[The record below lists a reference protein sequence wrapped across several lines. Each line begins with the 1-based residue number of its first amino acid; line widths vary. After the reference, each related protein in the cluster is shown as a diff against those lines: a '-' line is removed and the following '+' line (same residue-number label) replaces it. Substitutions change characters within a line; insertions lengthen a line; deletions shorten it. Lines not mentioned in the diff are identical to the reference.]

1 LKFEEL
7 SGTPEIWSSFLCAKM
22 PFVPASRAVPEIIAR
37 ADSLRGQTG
46 LLDFLGRQLAKD
58 GRLCYDRTRENLQR
72 LQQPES
78 VVVLTNFYP
87 GLFGGPAF
95 QLFKCLTAIKIC
107 EELARHKLQAV
118 PICWISGEMPRAFSR
133 WSLRILNNESEIC
146 SLDLEHQEMRDPL
159 PGDRIAALFALI
171 EESGHGNYDTEVL
184 EILKS
189 SFSPDTTLAG
199 ACARLVA
206 ALMKEWGIIVLDP
219 RSLDLQEAGC
229 AAELSALPPLVLQ
242 CSLLPVIATVIDPFE
257 VNVFAEAQSFLRDRN
272 LVGPAA
278 WPQASAT
285 VLDSRS
291 RRILDRYGLDLKR
304 LYAGADAIITGILD
318 ARPREASEQLG
329 KLKLETEERI
339 AALNTLCP
347 GEGALRGVADSGR
360 EKIVFQLDRLKQKL
374 ETARKRKEEMVRRQ
388 ISRTCNALAPNGRI
402 QERELGGIQMLLR
415 YSCAALRPLYE
426 KLDILSLEHQ
436 LIAMD

>member
-1 LKFEEL
+1 
-7 SGTPEIWSSFLCAKM
+7 M
-22 PFVPASRAVPEIIAR
+22 PFASALHAAPEIIAR
-37 ADSLRGQTG
+37 ADALRGRTG
-46 LLDFLGRQLAKD
+46 PRDALCRQLAKD
-58 GRLCYDRTRENLQR
+58 GSLCYDRTRENLQR

-95 QLFKCLTAIKIC
+95 QLLKCLTTIKIC

-118 PICWISGEMPRAFSR
+118 PVCWISGEMPRAFSR
-133 WSLRILNNESEIC
+133 WSVRILNNESEIC

-159 PGDRIAALFALI
+159 PGGKIATLLALI
-171 EESGHGNYDTEVL
+171 EESGCGNYDTEVL
-184 EILKS
+184 EILRS
-189 SFSPDTTLAG
+189 SFSSETTLAG

-219 RSLDLQEAGC
+219 HSLDLEEAGC
-229 AAELSALPPLVLQ
+229 AAELSALPASVLQ

-257 VNVFAEAQSFLRDRN
+257 VDAFNGAQSFLRDRN
-272 LVGPAA
+272 LVGPMA

-291 RRILDRYGLDLKR
+291 RRILGRYGLDLKH
-304 LYAGADAIITGILD
+304 LYTGADAIITEILD
-318 ARPREASEQLG
+318 AMPRGASEKLG

-347 GEGALRGVADSGR
+347 GDGTLRGVADSGR
-360 EKIVFQLDRLKQKL
+360 EKIVFQLDRLKENF
-374 ETARKRKEEMVRRQ
+374 ETACKRKEEMVRRQ

>member
-1 LKFEEL
+1 
-7 SGTPEIWSSFLCAKM
+7 M
-22 PFVPASRAVPEIIAR
+22 PSVPALPEVPEIIAR

-46 LLDFLGRQLAKD
+46 QRVALCRQLAKD
-58 GRLCYDRTRENLQR
+58 ARLCCDRTRENLQR
-72 LQQPES
+72 LQRPES

-95 QLFKCLTAIKIC
+95 QLFKCLTTIKIC

-118 PICWISGEMPRAFSR
+118 PVCWISGEMPRAFSR
-133 WSLRILNNESEIC
+133 WSIRILNNESEIC
-146 SLDLEHQEMRDPL
+146 SLDLENQELGDPL
-159 PGDRIAALFALI
+159 PAGRIEALLALI
-171 EESGHGNYDTEVL
+171 EESGRGDYDTEVL
-184 EILKS
+184 EILRS
-189 SFSPDTTLAG
+189 SFSPEITIAG

-206 ALMKEWGIIVLDP
+206 ALMKEWGLIVLDP
-219 RSLDLQEAGC
+219 HSLDLEDAGFTG
-229 AAELSALPPLVLQ
+229 ALSALPASVLQ

-257 VNVFAEAQSFLRDRN
+257 VDAFTGAQSFLRDRN
-272 LVGPAA
+272 LVGPIA

-304 LYAGADAIITGILD
+304 LYAGADAIIPGILD
-318 ARPREASEQLG
+318 AMPRGASEKLG

-339 AALNTLCP
+339 AALNALCP
-347 GEGALRGVADSGR
+347 GDGTLRGVADSGR
-360 EKIVFQLDRLKQKL
+360 EKIIFQLDRLKENF
-374 ETARKRKEEMVRRQ
+374 ETACNRKAERVRRQ
-388 ISRTCNALAPNGRI
+388 ISRTCNTLAPNGRI

-426 KLDILSLEHQ
+426 KLDILSREHQ

>member
-1 LKFEEL
+1 
-7 SGTPEIWSSFLCAKM
+7 M
-22 PFVPASRAVPEIIAR
+22 PFVPALHAAPEIIAR
-37 ADSLRGQTG
+37 ADALRGRTG
-46 LLDFLGRQLAKD
+46 PRDALCRQLAKD

-95 QLFKCLTAIKIC
+95 QLFKCLTTIKIC

-118 PICWISGEMPRAFSR
+118 PVCWISGEMPRAFSR
-133 WSLRILNNESEIC
+133 WSVRILNNESEIC
-146 SLDLEHQEMRDPL
+146 SLDLEHQELRDPL
-159 PGDRIAALFALI
+159 PGGKIAALLALI
-171 EESGHGNYDTEVL
+171 EESGRGNYDTEVL
-184 EILKS
+184 EILRS
-189 SFSPDTTLAG
+189 SFSSETTLAG

-219 RSLDLQEAGC
+219 HSLDLEEAGC
-229 AAELSALPPLVLQ
+229 AAELSALPASVLQ

-257 VNVFAEAQSFLRDRN
+257 VDAFTGAQSFLRDRN
-272 LVGPAA
+272 LVGPMA

-318 ARPREASEQLG
+318 AMPRGASEKLG

-339 AALNTLCP
+339 AALNALCP
-347 GEGALRGVADSGR
+347 ADGTLRGVADSGR
-360 EKIVFQLDRLKQKL
+360 EKIVFQLDRLKENF
-374 ETARKRKEEMVRRQ
+374 ETACKRKEEMVRRQ